1 MLAGFTLAL
10 SMVAAT
16 AALIAILLALYAI
29 GQGAK
34 HEKRTDT
41 LELQHL
47 EMQGHR
53 ARIDHNVLILARNMR
68 IPDGVVVL
76 AQPPERPQ

>member
-41 LELQHL
+41 LEQQQAAL
-47 EMQGHR
+47 QGHR
-53 ARIDHNVLILARNMR
+53 LRIDGNVLALARNMR
-68 IPDGVVVL
+68 LPDGVVVM
-76 AQPPERPQ
+76 AKPPERPQ

>member
-10 SMVAAT
+10 ALVAAT
-16 AALIAILLALYAI
+16 AALIAVLLALYAI
-29 GQGAK
+29 DQGAT

-47 EMQGHR
+47 ELQGHR
-53 ARIDHNVLILARNMR
+53 ARIDGNVMTLARAMQQ
-68 IPDGVVVL
+68 PPGVRL
-76 AQPPERPQ
+76 AKEPERPQ